1 LIATGSDKMSID
13 GLGRLFQQA
22 RNARGLTLDEAA
34 RLTKIRQSRLAEIE
48 ADDFSNFPSLAYAKG
63 FLQIYGKFLN
73 VDVAPYLE
81 AFETSGHLTVDGY
94 SYLQDHPVAKPAR
107 TPTAP
112 RQTSSSRTSLTPLI
126 IGIIVLV
133 GGLWFVRLMLN
144 VQRIAPKPAN
154 AAVTA
159 TSPSSQSPTLLP
171 IAAPTAAPIRRALP
185 VDSSATAVSTPS
197 PTADQ
202 RIAILSSQPTPPA
215 NRETPIAGERLT
227 GATPPTISPSPTEPE
242 IRRAQ
247 PVSAAELASL
257 RGSATPGSVNRID
270 ILPLRKT
277 YVQVTV
283 DDDPRQPAFERWIS
297 PTDGAVQFRGR
308 HVRVRVLDRGAVQ
321 ILKNG
326 RIVAQSDADLRID

>member
-1 LIATGSDKMSID
+1 MSID
-13 GLGRLFQQA
+13 GLGRQFQQA

-81 AFETSGHLTVDGY
+81 AFETSGHLTIDGY

-107 TPTAP
+107 TSTAP

-126 IGIIVLV
+126 VGVIVLV

-159 TSPSSQSPTLLP
+159 ISPSSQSPTLLP
-171 IAAPTAAPIRRALP
+171 MAAPTAAPIRRALP
-185 VDSSATAVSTPS
+185 VDSSATTVSIPS
-197 PTADQ
+197 PTATADQ
-202 RIAILSSQPTPPA
+202 RISIFSSQGTPA
-215 NRETPIAGERLT
+215 TNRETPIPGERLT
-227 GATPPTISPSPTEPE
+227 AATPPSVTPSPTEPE

-247 PVSAAELASL
+247 PVSAAELAAL

-297 PTDGAVQFRGR
+297 PADGAVQFRGR

>member
-1 LIATGSDKMSID
+1 MSID
-13 GLGRLFQQA
+13 GLGRQFQQA
-22 RNARGLTLDEAA
+22 RNVRGLTLDEAA

-112 RQTSSSRTSLTPLI
+112 RQTSSARTSLTPLI
-126 IGIIVLV
+126 VGIVVLV
-133 GGLWFVRLMLN
+133 GGLWFIRLMLN

-154 AAVTA
+154 AVTA
-159 TSPSSQSPTLLP
+159 VSPAPDRPTLLP
-171 IAAPTAAPIRRALP
+171 TATPTAAPIRRALP
-185 VDSSATAVSTPS
+185 VDSSATTVSEPS
-197 PTADQ
+197 PTPTADQ
-202 RIAILSSQPTPPA
+202 RVGILSSQATPQA
-215 NRETPIAGERLT
+215 NRETPIPGERLT
-227 GATPPTISPSPTEPE
+227 GATPPPITPSPTEPE

-247 PVSAAELASL
+247 PVSAAELAVL
-257 RGSATPGSVNRID
+257 RNNATPASVNRID
-270 ILPLRKT
+270 IRPLRKT

-297 PTDGAVQFRGR
+297 PADGAVQFRGR
-308 HVRVRVLDRGAVQ
+308 HVRVRVLDRTAVQ